1 MTIMDPIADMLTRVR
16 NAQARRYAEV
26 VMPSSTLKVAV
37 AEVLKN
43 EGFISGYAVADA
55 EGRRVLTVSLKYVE
69 GKPAIRTL
77 RRASRPGLRMY
88 RGKDELPR
96 VQGGYGVAIV
106 STPQGVMSDR
116 AARRAG
122 IGGEV
127 LCLVS

>member
-1 MTIMDPIADMLTRVR
+1 MLTRVR

-26 VMPSSTLKVAV
+26 LMPSSTLKVAV
-37 AEVLKN
+37 AEVLKS
-43 EGFISGYAVADA
+43 EGFISGYAVGDTD
-55 EGRRVLTVSLKYVE
+55 GQRVLTVSLKYVE

-96 VQGGYGVAIV
+96 VLGGYGVAIV

-122 IGGEV
+122 VGGEV

>member
-16 NAQARRYAEV
+16 NAQGRRYVDV

-55 EGRRVLTVSLKYVE
+55 DGRRVLTVNLKYVE

-96 VQGGYGVAIV
+96 VLGGYGVAIV

-122 IGGEV
+122 VGGEV

>member
-16 NAQARRYAEV
+16 NAQGRRYVDV

-96 VQGGYGVAIV
+96 VLGGYGVAIV

-122 IGGEV
+122 VGGEV